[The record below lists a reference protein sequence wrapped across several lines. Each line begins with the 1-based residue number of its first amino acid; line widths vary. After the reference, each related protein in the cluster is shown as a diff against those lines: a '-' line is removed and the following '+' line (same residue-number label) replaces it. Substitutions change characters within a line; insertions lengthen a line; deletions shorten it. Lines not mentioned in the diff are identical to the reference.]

1 VGARSGGALT
11 WDVVTARAG
20 TGTAECSAACRA
32 LRRVVAPAAQ
42 QQARPVRG
50 QTGRRCFVTAPPRA
64 LFGAISRLGHTTS
77 PTPALTPTP
86 RSPACVCASSYVR
99 LHKVGQGTYS
109 SVYKAVDQA
118 TGGVVAL
125 KKVRLD
131 VCDEEAVLFAI
142 REVRTHCCATARSA
156 AASPPGATPVRKR
169 GLQPLIRAISHH
181 LPPVPHT

>member
-1 VGARSGGALT
+1 VC
-11 WDVVTARAG
+11 V
-20 TGTAECSAACRA
+20 
-32 LRRVVAPAAQ
+32 
-42 QQARPVRG
+42 
-50 QTGRRCFVTAPPRA
+50 PP
-64 LFGAISRLGHTTS
+64 
-77 PTPALTPTP
+77 
-86 RSPACVCASSYVR
+86 SYVR

-156 AASPPGATPVRKR
+156 AASPPGATPQASM
-169 GLQPLIRAISHH
+169 GAPALYPLPHTS
-181 LPPVPHT
+181 LPPVPHA